1 MFSHFRKFMR
11 LWNKYIAIFLL
22 FLSSIAFAIPVRR
35 GNAVYTQPD
44 GSTFTVTIKGDE
56 WGRIRTTD
64 DGCAIVKDTD
74 GWWCYAIYD
83 SEGKMKSTG
92 HHVGDAPAEIKSA
105 SRNIPYA
112 TIAENAAR
120 KRKIGQE
127 KALKTLEVIRN
138 QVVQTKSG
146 NASIQKREL
155 ILLVQF
161 DDVKF
166 TYTRQ
171 DFVNL
176 LTQSG
181 YKGTGSVKDYYKDQ
195 FGDGWDFIFDVSEI
209 ITLPKKSAYYGA
221 NDAAG
226 NDSRAEYMVA
236 EACSLADKKIDFS
249 LYDQDNDGWVDNVYV
264 FYAGKSEAEH
274 HTEKDF
280 IWPHQYYIYSGTAK
294 IYLELD
300 GKKIDRYA
308 CSEEIS
314 GEKSFTGIGTFCH
327 EYGHTFGLL
336 DLYDVDDNQKDG
348 WAAGVWRSTSLMD
361 GGSYN
366 NDAATPP
373 YFNCIEREML
383 GLSEPIVLKRD
394 TNYELEPIHKNGKY
408 YRLDT
413 DTDGEYYLFECRSND
428 KWDKYIGGKG
438 MLVYHIDKNFEII
451 DNERLTNVWNSNM
464 VNSLLI
470 HQCADLIEADGRNDE
485 IKDWSDLYGD
495 ISGIF
500 FPRSNVTS
508 IGTDGTP
515 ELKFWNGNS
524 SNLVITSIR
533 FRDDTISF
541 SVKDKSE
548 VHKVPSVAD
557 VSYMSFPDAAVISF
571 VSGNTE
577 LTGAKPV
584 VEWRELDGGKEYSV
598 IYPEADRNGR
608 YTCKLEGLKS
618 GNVAYEVLIWFEK
631 DGSSGSSYRLPF
643 ITKRKPAIDWPY
655 LAITD
660 NQVNPSEGLI
670 LHIVN
675 TADAA
680 EIEWFYEGVS
690 ISPEMDLRYRPTK
703 SGTLKAVVT
712 WQDGSS
718 DIIVKELNVEQQ

>member
-35 GNAVYTQPD
+35 GNAIYTQPD
-44 GSTFTVTIKGDE
+44 GSTFAVTIKGDE

-64 DGCAIVKDTD
+64 DGCAIIKDID

-146 NASIQKREL
+146 NASRQKREL

-209 ITLPKKSAYYGA
+209 ITLHKKSAYYGA

-226 NDSRAEYMVA
+226 NDSRAEDMVA

-274 HTEKDF
+274 HTEEDF
-280 IWPHQYYIYSGTAK
+280 IWPHQYYIYSGTAN

-308 CSEEIS
+308 CSEEIN

-366 NDAATPP
+366 NDSATPP

-394 TNYELEPIHKNGKY
+394 TNYELEPIHKNGRY

-438 MLVYHIDKNFEII
+438 MLVYHIDKNFENI

-464 VNSLLI
+464 VNSMLI

-524 SNLVITSIR
+524 SNLIITSIR

-571 VSGNTE
+571 VSGNPE

-584 VEWRELDGGKEYSV
+584 VEWREQDGGKEYSV

-660 NQVNPSEGLI
+660 NQVNPSEGVV

-675 TADAA
+675 ATDAA
-680 EIEWFYEGVS
+680 EIEWFYNDGSVS
-690 ISPEMDLRYRPTK
+690 PDMDYRYRPTK

-718 DIIVKELNVEQQ
+718 DIIVKELNVKQQ